1 MPRREY
7 CAPMTTHPDPLTR
20 DQIRELARPG
30 AIHVEQISPSA
41 VKITIGDRVEV
52 YDLIPEE
59 GPDTDTLSSPVG
71 PYSTEMLIDV
81 LRRQAA
87 VYESAVGLLWAMRD
101 QISHQLAQTRL
112 PPPDG
117 EE

>member
-1 MPRREY
+1 MPRCVY
-7 CAPMTTHPDPLTR
+7 GAPMTAHEQPLTR

-30 AIHVEQISPSA
+30 AIHVAQISPSA

-52 YDLIPEE
+52 YDLVPDA
-59 GPDTDTLSSPVG
+59 GPDTDTLRSPVG
-71 PYSTEMLIDV
+71 PYTYELVIDV

>member
-30 AIHVEQISPSA
+30 AIHVEQISPSS

-52 YDLIPEE
+52 YDLVPDA
-59 GPDTDTLSSPVG
+59 GPDTDTLRSPVG
-71 PYSTEMLIDV
+71 PYTYELVIDV